1 MANYKHAHLESEI
14 LNLLNHTIKHDAY
27 DVTLKHCS
35 FTSVK
40 LSADHT
46 FAIVYVDTFDRSQIE
61 VMVNKLMHAKGL
73 FRNQLAQHMNVRKIP
88 DIRFVSD
95 TTIDNS
101 LKIDKLLDKIH

>member
-1 MANYKHAHLESEI
+1 MASFKHAHMESEI
-14 LNLLNHTIKHDAY
+14 LNLLNHTIKHDVY
-27 DVTLKHCS
+27 DETLKHCS

-40 LSADHT
+40 LSPDNSLAT
-46 FAIVYVDTFDRSQIE
+46 VYVDTYDRTKIDA
-61 VMVNKLMHAKGL
+61 MLDKLTHAKGL
-73 FRNQLAQHMNVRKIP
+73 FRNGLAHYMNIRKIP

>member
-14 LNLLNHTIKHDAY
+14 LNLLNHTIKHKVY
-27 DVTLKHCS
+27 DEALKHCS

-40 LSADHT
+40 LSPDYSL
-46 FAIVYVDTFDRSQIE
+46 AIVYVDTYDRSKIE
-61 VMVNKLMHAKGL
+61 EMVDKLMHAKGL
-73 FRNQLAQHMNVRKIP
+73 FRDQLAHHMNIRKIP
-88 DIRFVSD
+88 DVRFVSD